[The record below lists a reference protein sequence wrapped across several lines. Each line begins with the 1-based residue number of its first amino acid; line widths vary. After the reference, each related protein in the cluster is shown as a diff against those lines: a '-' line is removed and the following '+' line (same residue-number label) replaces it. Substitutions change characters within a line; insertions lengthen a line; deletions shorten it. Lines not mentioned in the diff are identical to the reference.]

1 LQIQLAIIG
10 EAAIQRAAQTM
21 ALIDPAKGAAA
32 PPPQG
37 TNRHLY
43 TAARWIAASD
53 NSLACAKAVI
63 SPDTARRPKP
73 EWVS

>member
-1 LQIQLAIIG
+1 
-10 EAAIQRAAQTM
+10 M

-43 TAARWIAASD
+43 TATDPASD